1 MNKLTILGNTHPI
14 IGQKEMYSIVS
25 LTHTG
30 LGLSHKPFGE
40 LIKTPKR
47 EWDVM
52 IQTKTGWRKA
62 NNNKEGDRVPYTFG
76 QKSLKYKGIKIV
88 VRQGDDYGE
97 LIIHPQRAKEQ
108 RISKVE
114 LLDVNYQKIPKGKKI
129 SYKDTIIAR
138 AYCIE
143 MFNMPISFTL
153 WEDDANGEGHNPM
166 INGLNRINL
175 IPVFDTVNEDGIA
188 QVSFRLPEYT
198 LAVQIANARTGLGDK
213 DEGATHEYYVT
224 ADAVESHIQ
233 KASANVNV
241 INPTYNPVPT
251 RKREMPKVQIPPVI
265 KPEITPAKPKPEMDS
280 PKFAITPG
288 GKNREDL
295 EGKILG
301 VEFVDESGNKLH
313 SSRVGTLVFLKILAK
328 DMKNKKVKIKIW
340 EEDNL
345 TWTHDLI
352 FEKDLVLV
360 GDTNFT
366 WVHLTKKMF
375 DKAKDGGTDSSRQ
388 DYFIEVIYRETSV
401 KSAVIPVTL
410 DAPQTP
416 VPETKTGT
424 TVKEKQESG
433 KCSNCNKDITLE
445 QIKSICVSKRNKN
458 GKEKCLISDDK
469 FIKEALP
476 FLNKYREKVGL
487 NTCVSKAHFLA
498 QLSQESKFYELQE
511 RFKYSDP
518 ERMRKLFYSYFK
530 QFGNLEHQK
539 KEAKRLS
546 EISFNKE
553 KWPEVASAIYGKTHP
568 LGKKHVLS
576 DDGWRYS
583 GKGFK
588 QITWKDNYQ
597 FLESYT
603 KNNFGFDIQWVN
615 RDYPFNLKLKSFDA
629 IISAL
634 AYWGYY
640 KINYLATGVSSDCV
654 KQVTSKINSKLEG
667 LDERIRFFHKAVEIL
682 QVEKCS
688 LRGRINES
696 NEKGTVVIVSGT
708 YTKVEKDP
716 FKPNEFSWLMYK
728 TSVFRNMSLKT
739 YYELEKNNQ
748 LPDPDY
754 ITYLSR
760 DTHQTS
766 TSKGDIL
773 EHSNKRFGKYNE
785 IPPGEYYLVP
795 GVAGQKY
802 KIYVIDSESK
812 SAADEN
818 GIDGP
823 DGPRGG
829 VALHYYCPRFSV
841 GCFTF
846 NSGND
851 KSPIQKLIDNLP
863 DLPINDKKPVRFIV
877 KPRKV
882 KETTWGNSSYGTKKW
897 IGI

>member
-40 LIKTPKR
+40 LIRTPKR

-88 VRQGDDYGE
+88 VRQGEDYGE
-97 LIIHPQRAKEQ
+97 LIVHPQRAKEQ

-114 LLDVNYQKIPKGKKI
+114 LLDVNCQKIPKGKKI

-241 INPTYNPVPT
+241 INPTYTPLPT
-251 RKREMPKVQIPPVI
+251 RKREMPKVQISPVI
-265 KPEITPAKPKPEMDS
+265 KPEITPVKPKPELDS

-301 VEFVDESGNKLH
+301 VEFVDEGGNKLH

-366 WVHLTKKMF
+366 WAHLTKKMF
-375 DKAKDGGTDSSRQ
+375 DKAKDGDTDSSRQ

-416 VPETKTGT
+416 VPKTKTAAVAKQPQQVTTCICKEQYKDLVWGGKVSCEFRKKVVEVARNLGLPQQNYEGANWLMTIMALETAYTFSPKAGT
-424 TVKEKQESG
+424 FGKKPDESSKYKYIGLIQFGKAAAYEIGVTRTHLMSLSAEEQLDYVEKHFKKKQFKNLLNNRTALYLSVNYPNSTIHASEKEYVVYDSSKNAYDDNPMFKREFHEFWIDKKG
-433 KCSNCNKDITLE
+433 KKNYYKGREGKAYVWEFEEALKEVEDLGKLNKAQNFICRVNKGQNEKNNTKDIITYNIFSGGKIEKLVPKI
-445 QIKSICVSKRNKN
+445 IKGGYEKKYKYVFHDKN
-458 GKEKCLISDDK
+458 GNVHELGIFNFKLTKEINPGNVEGLKNIELIDIREFKGYNSNGVKLK
-469 FIKEALP
+469 FLT
-476 FLNKYREKVGL
+476 L
-487 NTCVSKAHFLA
+487 NTDS
-498 QLSQESKFYELQE
+498 E
-511 RFKYSDP
+511 RYYINPDCYAG
-518 ERMRKLFYSYFK
+518 L
-530 QFGNLEHQK
+530 
-539 KEAKRLS
+539 
-546 EISFNKE
+546 
-553 KWPEVASAIYGKTHP
+553 
-568 LGKKHVLS
+568 LGAMA
-576 DDGWRYS
+576 D
-583 GKGFK
+583 
-588 QITWKDNYQ
+588 
-597 FLESYT
+597 
-603 KNNFGFDIQWVN
+603 KN
-615 RDYPFNLKLKSFDA
+615 
-629 IISAL
+629 
-634 AYWGYY
+634 
-640 KINYLATGVSSDCV
+640 INYLGFNGFSNYQAKSTGGSSSHRNGEKGDLRYL
-654 KQVTSKINSKLEG
+654 SKNRKGEPT
-667 LDERIRFFHKAVEIL
+667 IL
-682 QVEKCS
+682 QDTHFDIPS
-688 LRGRINES
+688 QNQFNES
-696 NEKGTVVIVSGT
+696 LYSFGWGRLDKMYSEHFSYNGKKDYLLNHTKHMIKLGKGGYRHYHHLHLTGFDHSIIKIVYEK
-708 YTKVEKDP
+708 
-716 FKPNEFSWLMYK
+716 
-728 TSVFRNMSLKT
+728 
-739 YYELEKNNQ
+739 
-748 LPDPDY
+748 
-754 ITYLSR
+754 
-760 DTHQTS
+760 
-766 TSKGDIL
+766 
-773 EHSNKRFGKYNE
+773 
-785 IPPGEYYLVP
+785 
-795 GVAGQKY
+795 
-802 KIYVIDSESK
+802 
-812 SAADEN
+812 
-818 GIDGP
+818 
-823 DGPRGG
+823 
-829 VALHYYCPRFSV
+829 
-841 GCFTF
+841 
-846 NSGND
+846 
-851 KSPIQKLIDNLP
+851 
-863 DLPINDKKPVRFIV
+863 
-877 KPRKV
+877 
-882 KETTWGNSSYGTKKW
+882 
-897 IGI
+897 